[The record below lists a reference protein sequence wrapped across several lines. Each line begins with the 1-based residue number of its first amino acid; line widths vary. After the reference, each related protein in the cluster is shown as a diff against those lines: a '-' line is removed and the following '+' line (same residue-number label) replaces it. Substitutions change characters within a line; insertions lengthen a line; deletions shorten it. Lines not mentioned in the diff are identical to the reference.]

1 MATTKFP
8 TRWIETSDGFL
19 PAPDNQQP
27 TSILHKQVLD
37 AVDEFKITSFDA
49 WAMDL
54 CVTVGKTCNVIT
66 WECTPDP
73 TKFKFAFDWGRS
85 RDVTL
90 STRVDKDEVQVYLD
104 NKWTALTAFLNEEVK
119 ANPTNPNRCRHLSPE
134 NMTKEIAKV
143 QRDWWSNNKKK
154 FPFFDLPGELRNE
167 IYRHAAPQDAIEPYA
182 AYRGRSNGMPWVSYR
197 NEMVSNL
204 LKCNKVVAREM
215 RSYMFLRLPL
225 LITHQRLLKKT
236 LRENPFFPFEELTRL
251 TLSFNSH
258 YDLFKLFGLR
268 AKNTLTG
275 NIIDVIGSQH
285 TPLALSRSRLP
296 AIKKLEIVIPSRD
309 TLNNVSFLSGGCQ
322 TDTTTMLLEIM
333 EPFIKG
339 QPLVLTG
346 MIKKW
351 QKKLWE
357 AKAAQAHKEYEESWA
372 DTEEG
377 GVPVTDEDIARYERD
392 NEMKENDEESESGEE
407 AQCDPE
413 YCANC
418 DSHPGEF
425 SYSDKEND
433 DEDEEEEEEE
443 EEEFFEYHLPFVCRC
458 HPPCLEGEWTDA
470 DNVKDR
476 EEGASGQEVGK
487 DGKTSQ

>member
-215 RSYMFLRLPL
+215 RSDMFLRLPL
-225 LITHQRLLKKT
+225 LLTHQRLLKKT

-251 TLSFNSH
+251 TLSFNTH

-268 AKNTLTG
+268 ARSTLTG
-275 NIIDVIGSQH
+275 DIIDVIGSQH

-322 TDTTTMLLEIM
+322 TNTTTMLLEIM

-392 NEMKENDEESESGEE
+392 NEVKENDEEGENGE
-407 AQCDPE
+407 GKCDPE
-413 YCANC
+413 HCANC
-418 DSHPGEF
+418 DSHHGEI
-425 SYSDKEND
+425 SYSDREND
-433 DEDEEEEEEE
+433 DDDEEEEEE

-487 DGKTSQ
+487 DGKESQ